1 MDVDKLFKL
10 PKVPQASLNKR
21 KWSEPTKETLQ
32 SFQHQDGAASAGK
45 ESLSAPPLR
54 APKAARVSQG
64 DSDSGEEEDFAPG
77 NDADYFV
84 DEDDDGGRFFGG
96 GLTSQ
101 QKRILE
107 IMNSS
112 NEADDDGNESG
123 PKAEEQVKS
132 FRRSLVRL
140 ERAIN
145 KNQEMRV
152 RFSDDPSKYVAAIRY
167 TCLNGTD
174 TMQMLPLQ
182 IYRIRSRS
190 RHCHQSSSDCDDQ
203 STTLLPRHDQA
214 WLQCIPLQLVQS

>member
-1 MDVDKLFKL
+1 LKL
-10 PKVPQASLNKR
+10 PKVPQSSLNKR
-21 KWSEPTKETLQ
+21 KWSEPSKATLQ
-32 SFQHQDGAASAGK
+32 AAQTQNEAFGEEVEPVPTS
-45 ESLSAPPLR
+45 LR
-54 APKAARVSQG
+54 ASKAARVSQEDDEG
-64 DSDSGEEEDFAPG
+64 DEDGEFAPG

-112 NEADDDGNESG
+112 NGADDERDEAA

-132 FRRSLVRL
+132 FRRSLLRL

-152 RFSDDPSKYVAAIRY
+152 RFSDDPSK
-167 TCLNGTD
+167 
-174 TMQMLPLQ
+174 
-182 IYRIRSRS
+182 
-190 RHCHQSSSDCDDQ
+190 
-203 STTLLPRHDQA
+203 
-214 WLQCIPLQLVQS
+214 